1 MPHPHDDQPMNN
13 TSAPGSDVPAP
24 QNTSHSATALPG
36 TPETPVKKK
45 RGRPRKTPLT
55 GPPKAP
61 RPKAPRPPVDSVTT
75 VYETPD
81 GQRLEEEV
89 VRFGRR
95 RRRITLT
102 GEAATQDLLVLCEF
116 PFATLNDRRSSKS
129 ALQQLNLIEHQWD
142 TQTPRGKSVRAIWRV
157 RGDEEYGL
165 PNTLD
170 ERIYMV
176 LMQLSFEQGYPARVR
191 FSTYDLLK
199 RLGWGDSGERYQDL
213 IHAFRRLSGV
223 RLFAQN
229 VLRAVPGRPEMFT
242 FGESGSSII
251 GHYHLRHEQ
260 LLAPPHRP
268 LPGRLAQGPGFEAG
282 AGFNEEGEVNM
293 ALFPDEPGASADCS
307 HFSWSLPVQELLRAG
322 QLRTLS
328 LEFALSLKRPTALRL
343 ARYLGKKAFD
353 GKEAFEIGLA
363 RLCGMHLGMTT
374 TPHDSV
380 MQQRLKAAHEEL
392 LARNFITKV
401 EFSEMKSQD
410 GQKVRYE
417 FGPRAYA
424 QADRPGAIENA
435 PAPEEQTPLPFEG
448 KVDASSTSSTSTDSP
463 ASSGK
468 AEPGANAD
476 EELLAPLVARMEASG
491 VSTGV
496 ARELLAL
503 VGASEVELQLA
514 CLDEREP
521 RDRAATF
528 VKATREM
535 WSPPAA
541 YRDRIEAKVRD
552 EERRAASE
560 EAERRRVA
568 EREQEQ
574 REHDRQAHENAG
586 LDALWDKLEE
596 PTRAIL
602 EREAVERLGVL
613 GRTGRAQV
621 ALTVMRRAVLR
632 ERLGQLHQGE
642 E

>member
-1 MPHPHDDQPMNN
+1 M
-13 TSAPGSDVPAP
+13 
-24 QNTSHSATALPG
+24 
-36 TPETPVKKK
+36 KKK
-45 RGRPRKTPLT
+45 RGRPRK
-55 GPPKAP
+55 AA
-61 RPKAPRPPVDSVTT
+61 PKAPRPPADSVVM

-81 GQRLEEEV
+81 GQLREEEV

-116 PFATLNDRRSSKS
+116 PFATLSKGRGVKD
-129 ALQQLNLIEHQWD
+129 AQQQLNLIEHQWD
-142 TQTPRGKSVRAIWRV
+142 TRTPRGKSVRAIWRV

-165 PNTLD
+165 PNALD
-170 ERIYMV
+170 ERVYMV
-176 LMQLSFEQGYPARVR
+176 LMQLSFEQGYPTRVR

-199 RLGWGDSGERYQDL
+199 RIGWGDSKERYEDV

-260 LLAPPHRP
+260 ILAPPERP

-293 ALFPDEPGASADCS
+293 ALFPDEVGASADCS

-392 LARNFITKV
+392 IARNFITKV

-424 QADRPGAIENA
+424 QNDRAGAIENPLA
-435 PAPEEQTPLPFEG
+435 PQEQIPLPFEG
-448 KVDASSTSSTSTDSP
+448 EAGASSTSSTDAP
-463 ASSGK
+463 LPSGK
-468 AEPGANAD
+468 AASGLSMD
-476 EELLAPLVARMEASG
+476 EELVAPLIARMEAIG

-503 VGASEVELQLA
+503 VGTSEVEMQLA

-541 YRDRIEAKVRD
+541 YRDRIEAKVRE

-560 EAERRRVA
+560 EAERRRVV

-574 REHDRQAHENAG
+574 RESERQAHENSQ
-586 LDALWDKLEE
+586 LDALWEKLEE
-596 PTRAIL
+596 PTRALL

-632 ERLGQLHQGE
+632 ERLEQLQE
-642 E
+642 SQE

>member
-1 MPHPHDDQPMNN
+1 MPHFHDDEPPPH
-13 TSAPGSDVPAP
+13 TPEAKAPGDSSDDV
-24 QNTSHSATALPG
+24 TAQPKR
-36 TPETPVKKK
+36 P

-61 RPKAPRPPVDSVTT
+61 RPKTPRPPADSVVT

-81 GQRLEEEV
+81 GQRREEDV
-89 VRFGRR
+89 IRFGRK
-95 RRRITLT
+95 RRRITLS
-102 GEAATQDLLVLCEF
+102 GEAATQDLLILCEY
-116 PFATLNDRRSSKS
+116 PFAVLNNGSSRKS
-129 ALQQLNLIEHQWD
+129 AQQQLNLIEHQWD
-142 TQTPRGKSVRAIWRV
+142 TRTPRGKSVRAIWRV

-165 PNTLD
+165 PNALD
-170 ERIYMV
+170 ERVYMV
-176 LMQLSFEQGYPARVR
+176 LMQLSFEQGYPTRVR

-199 RLGWGDSGERYQDL
+199 RIGWGDSKERYEDV

-260 LLAPPHRP
+260 ILAPPERP

-293 ALFPDEPGASADCS
+293 ALFPDEVGASADCS

-392 LARNFITKV
+392 IARNFITKV

-435 PAPEEQTPLPFEG
+435 PEEQIVLPFEG
-448 KVDASSTSSTSTDSP
+448 EAGSSTSSTDAP
-463 ASSGK
+463 LPSGK
-468 AEPGANAD
+468 AASGLSMD
-476 EELLAPLVARMEASG
+476 EELVAPLIARMEAIG

-503 VGASEVELQLA
+503 VGTSEVEMQLA

-521 RDRAATF
+521 RDKAATF

-541 YRDRIEAKVRD
+541 YRDRIEANVRE

-560 EAERRRVA
+560 EAGRRRVV

-574 REHDRQAHENAG
+574 RESERQAHENSQ
-586 LDALWDKLEE
+586 LDALWEKLEE

-621 ALTVMRRAVLR
+621 ALTIMRRAVLR
-632 ERLGQLHQGE
+632 ERLGQLQE
-642 E
+642 EQE

>member
-1 MPHPHDDQPMNN
+1 MPHFDDEPVAEL
-13 TSAPGSDVPAP
+13 SAPGSDVPAALP
-24 QNTSHSATALPG
+24 QNINAAPAVRKTSNSPSG
-36 TPETPVKKK
+36 KK
-45 RGRPRKTPLT
+45 RGRPRKTALRA
-55 GPPKAP
+55 KAP
-61 RPKAPRPPVDSVTT
+61 RPLADSVVT

-81 GQRLEEEV
+81 GQLREEEV

-116 PFATLNDRRSSKS
+116 PFATLSKGRGIKDTQ
-129 ALQQLNLIEHQWD
+129 QQLNLIEHQWD

-165 PNTLD
+165 PNALD

-176 LMQLSFEQGYPARVR
+176 LMQLSFEQGYPTRVR

-199 RLGWGDSGERYQDL
+199 RLGWGDSSERYQDVIL
-213 IHAFRRLSGV
+213 AFRRLSGV

-251 GHYHLRHEQ
+251 GHYHLRHER
-260 LLAPPHRP
+260 LMAAPEGS

-293 ALFPDEPGASADCS
+293 ALFPDEVGASEMGASADGS

-392 LARNFITKV
+392 IARNFITKV

-424 QADRPGAIENA
+424 QTDRPGAIENPLA
-435 PAPEEQTPLPFEG
+435 PPEEQIPLLFDGEAG
-448 KVDASSTSSTSTDSP
+448 ASSASSTSTDP
-463 ASSGK
+463 VASSGK
-468 AEPGANAD
+468 ASPDAKAD
-476 EELLAPLVARMEASG
+476 EELVAPLVARMEAIG
-491 VSTGV
+491 VSSGV

-503 VGASEVELQLA
+503 VGTSEVEMQLA

-535 WSPPAA
+535 WSPPSA
-541 YRDRIEAKVRD
+541 YRERIEAKVRE
-552 EERRAASE
+552 EERVAASE
-560 EAERRRVA
+560 EAGRRRSA
-568 EREQEQ
+568 EREHEQ
-574 REHDRQAHENAG
+574 RESEHRAHENAQ
-586 LDALWDKLEE
+586 LDALWDRLEVPLRE
-596 PTRAIL
+596 ML
-602 EREAVERLGVL
+602 EREAVERLGIL
-613 GRTGRAQV
+613 GRNGRAQV

-632 ERLGQLHQGE
+632 ERLGQLQEGQE
-642 E
+642 